1 MIELNTKTKTI
12 SATISENVIEA
23 IDQIVSVYKHE
34 GFKVSRSQLIQ
45 SALKKYINNIEQ
57 IKEKKGA

>member
-23 IDQIVSVYKHE
+23 MDQIVSGYKHD
-34 GFKVSRSQLIQ
+34 GFKVSRSQFIQ
-45 SALKKYINNIEQ
+45 WAIKEYINNIEQ